1 MRNRRMAIEES
12 GHVSDKSVTFSRPLS
27 SVEDHK
33 ALKRGQWI
41 GSEEKVENLSANVAK
56 TNMEIQRRI
65 VYTQAQ
71 IGSNI
76 YF

>member
-1 MRNRRMAIEES
+1 MAVEES
-12 GHVSDKSVTFSRPLS
+12 GHVSEKSVTFSGPLS

-33 ALKRGQWI
+33 ALKRRQWK

-56 TNMEIQRRI
+56 TNMEIERCI

-71 IGSNI
+71 IGSSI